1 MRPTLFQSTFNTA
14 LVVLCCH
21 SNKTPSKGTSR
32 KTDFI
37 LSHVAAMKAVKS
49 RKAWRR
55 ELASHPI
62 HRQEARESDGW
73 HSAHFLRF
81 IHTGLQPMKWLW
93 PPLEMVSSHQLTYSR
108 GSDLSR
114 HTQTFFSMLILNS
127 IRSMTN
133 VNRHRHHR
141 KTRKCT
147 PSCISFWETGNNKG
161 KWLGTNCGPLPS
173 PYSKDPQHMS
183 TRGSFPICQL
193 PLRVIRTKICIDLR
207 PHDGVGDVDHS
218 LKCLH
223 CKQEVMNSIPEPK

>member
-49 RKAWRR
+49 RKAWRQ

-114 HTQTFFSMLILNS
+114 THSDICFHADSKFHQVDDQREPSQ
-127 IRSMTN
+127 
-133 VNRHRHHR
+133 
-141 KTRKCT
+141 T
-147 PSCISFWETGNNKG
+147 PSEDKKMHSFLHFLLGN
-161 KWLGTNCGPLPS
+161 
-173 PYSKDPQHMS
+173 
-183 TRGSFPICQL
+183 R
-193 PLRVIRTKICIDLR
+193 
-207 PHDGVGDVDHS
+207 
-218 LKCLH
+218 
-223 CKQEVMNSIPEPK
+223 KQ